1 MGAVAYNIKDH
12 IIARENREIAAEI
25 DGRLLAGYLL
35 GIEPGGHLRSPWM
48 EKVDIIVD
56 YMPPY
61 PGKDTRPT
69 LQIRFNDGT
78 EHPPFLRH
86 SGGPLQGFFWDIYG
100 DNFQT
105 VELAILALSQA
116 PVPRYVGPITFTI
129 PLPKL
134 EQQG

>member
-1 MGAVAYNIKDH
+1 MPPVEYNIRDH
-12 IIARENREIAAEI
+12 IIADDRETEIN
-25 DGRLLAGYLL
+25 GRLLAGYLL
-35 GIEPGGHLRSPWM
+35 GTEPGGSLRSPWM

-69 LQIRFNDGT
+69 LQIRFNDGSA
-78 EHPPFLRH
+78 HPPFLRH

-100 DNFQT
+100 DDFQT

-129 PLPKL
+129 PLPNRE
-134 EQQG
+134 EQV